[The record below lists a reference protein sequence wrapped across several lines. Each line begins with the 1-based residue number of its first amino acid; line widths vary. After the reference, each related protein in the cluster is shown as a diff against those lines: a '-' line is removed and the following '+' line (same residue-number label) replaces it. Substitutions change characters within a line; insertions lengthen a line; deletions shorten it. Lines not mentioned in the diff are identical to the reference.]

1 MSGVVG
7 PRLTTVIDPLFKMTI
22 DTTQAGSASD
32 TFELAFATSSS
43 VNLTVD
49 WGDGTSDVITTYN
62 QSELAHVYSA
72 SGTYQVSLDGSF
84 DSLKFY
90 QNDSAKLMSIDN
102 WGTNKWKSG
111 IGSFRLCTN
120 MVANYSD
127 NPDFTEI

>member
-62 QSELAHVYSA
+62 QSELTHVYGCKWYV
-72 SGTYQVSLDGSF
+72 SG
-84 DSLKFY
+84 
-90 QNDSAKLMSIDN
+90 
-102 WGTNKWKSG
+102 
-111 IGSFRLCTN
+111 
-120 MVANYSD
+120 
-127 NPDFTEI
+127 